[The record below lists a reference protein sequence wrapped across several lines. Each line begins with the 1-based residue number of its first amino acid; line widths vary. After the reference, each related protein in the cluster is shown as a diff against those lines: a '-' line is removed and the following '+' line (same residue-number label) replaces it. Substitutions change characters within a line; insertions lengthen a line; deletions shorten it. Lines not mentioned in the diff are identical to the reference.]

1 VSVILR
7 GRFSQRYSR
16 QRRWRREGNA
26 AENDRSDA
34 GTQKPGVSADA
45 SLRQGEELESD
56 DIGRG
61 HLWLVVTVRG
71 ATAQRDAPV
80 VRLTKS
86 QQMPIALG
94 GLGSYGV
101 SLGRQQRD
109 QLVGHQLE
117 MSERPVMP
125 DPRNP
130 IPEGQLVKRA
140 VLA

>member
-1 VSVILR
+1 MPAR
-7 GRFSQRYSR
+7 RSR
-16 QRRWRREGNA
+16 AYRQTP
-26 AENDRSDA
+26 RSA
-34 GTQKPGVSADA
+34 RAK
-45 SLRQGEELESD
+45 SLSLGD